1 MKNMTW
7 RHCLILALAFWPAA
21 NQASTLSA
29 TNDIQIY
36 PGGNI
41 DLQTGQTPGNLEAK
55 QPPLI
60 TGGDIQILPREGIKI
75 QTGQTPIN
83 SGLISP
89 LTIVL
94 PTEPTFLAVQQASGF
109 TQIGDH
115 FDIQVLALVPFAN
128 ASADELLLG
137 FGFNTQVGGTGSA
150 QFLGS
155 SINPLFTDISTQD
168 GVNLAAAGLAFPGLG
183 ANEVGSL
190 ISLAV
195 MHFQAIA
202 VGDLNVAITSD
213 LYDLNQ
219 GLIFLN
225 QGQLAINA
233 SVGFNITAVPLPPSL
248 LLFLSG
254 LGGIRRRR
262 G

>member
-94 PTEPTFLAVQQASGF
+94 PTEPTFLAVQQAQALPKLVIILIF
-109 TQIGDH
+109 KCWLWCLLRMLAPTNYCW
-115 FDIQVLALVPFAN
+115 ALVSIHK
-128 ASADELLLG
+128 SAVRAPRS
-137 FGFNTQVGGTGSA
+137 F
-150 QFLGS
+150 
-155 SINPLFTDISTQD
+155 
-168 GVNLAAAGLAFPGLG
+168 
-183 ANEVGSL
+183 
-190 ISLAV
+190 
-195 MHFQAIA
+195 
-202 VGDLNVAITSD
+202 
-213 LYDLNQ
+213 
-219 GLIFLN
+219 
-225 QGQLAINA
+225 
-233 SVGFNITAVPLPPSL
+233 
-248 LLFLSG
+248 
-254 LGGIRRRR
+254 
-262 G
+262 

>member
-1 MKNMTW
+1 MRNMRW
-7 RHCLILALAFWPAA
+7 RHCLILALAFWSGT
-21 NQASTLSA
+21 NQASTLS
-29 TNDIQIY
+29 TSGDIQIY
-36 PGGNI
+36 AGGN
-41 DLQTGQTPGNLEAK
+41 LEVQTGQTPVNLQAK

-109 TQIGDH
+109 TQIGDN

-137 FGFNTQVGGTGSA
+137 FGFNAQLGGTGSA

-155 SINPLFTDISTQD
+155 SINPLFTDISMQD

-195 MHFQAIA
+195 LHFQAVNA
-202 VGDLNVAITSD
+202 GNLNIAITSD
-213 LYDLNQ
+213 LNDLNQ

-225 QGQLAINA
+225 QGPLAINT